1 MHKLKSYKITGKL
14 YNWIEAWL
22 SGRTQSVKL
31 DNLFSSFK
39 AVLSGILQGSVLGP
53 LLFLIFINDLC
64 DNIPDEAHPTL
75 FADDLKLFS
84 DDISNHSSSSSH
96 LYLLPCFKMQSIL
109 LIHGHSYGSFLYL
122 FLSVSS
128 CLYLT
133 QNLSNLASILSMA
146 LLFLRPHHVL
156 I

>member
-22 SGRTQSVKL
+22 SGRTQYVKL

-39 AVLSGILQGSVLGP
+39 AVLSGILQGSVLGL

-75 FADDLKLFS
+75 LADDLKLCS
-84 DDISNHSSSSSH
+84 PIIH
-96 LYLLPCFKMQSIL
+96 LRPLTYLLPCFKMQLIL
-109 LIHGHSYGSFLYL
+109 LIHGHCYGSFLYL

-133 QNLSNLASILSMA
+133 LNLPSLASILSMA